1 MVITSMPNC
10 ERHSFFRCWGVG
22 RFSIMVSWGLL
33 LLCCKL
39 FFVSRSHSS
48 KKVTKT
54 DKALD
59 LMHWKIPMIDK
70 TPTPHHRK
78 NAALPLGNWCHHPRV
93 SPSPSFPIPSPSLKL
108 WSSPLVYL
116 SVLRAS
122 LLLCNRW
129 GSYCNWKKQV
139 FCVQEPLEFMHKL
152 GFGRICVFR
161 SCLAPRKN
169 SGSRRSLPDKAY

>member
-1 MVITSMPNC
+1 ML
-10 ERHSFFRCWGVG
+10 RCWAFFDHGILGAVVALLQTFFCLPIPFKQEG
-22 RFSIMVSWGLL
+22 DQNRQSIGSYALKNTHDRQNSNTSPSEKCSITAWELM
-33 LLCCKL
+33 
-39 FFVSRSHSS
+39 SS
-48 KKVTKT
+48 
-54 DKALD
+54 
-59 LMHWKIPMIDK
+59 
-70 TPTPHHRK
+70 
-78 NAALPLGNWCHHPRV
+78 PLTRV

-161 SCLAPRKN
+161 SCLASRKN
-169 SGSRRSLPDKAY
+169 SGRRRSLPDKAY